1 MEKDSFFEL
10 TEEDYEDL
18 YFETSL
24 SKSLNKVLEE
34 ARSGKLNYAP
44 VVPVVGMTGSGKTS
58 IIKEWLRHYK
68 LKSWY
73 ISAAMPLSKIEVE
86 YFQDMPA
93 NQSVRVVSND
103 EMTDFLTPKKKVVN
117 VLFSSDEIDEVDDQT
132 IIVIDD
138 YDRATEE
145 VRNELFNLVRRNQVI
160 DVRADNE
167 NKIKVLKPLM
177 LIVVIDSLNTKV
189 LNETELKLFG
199 INE

>member
-1 MEKDSFFEL
+1 MGKDSFIEI

-24 SKSLNKVLEE
+24 SKSLNKILEE
-34 ARSGKLNYAP
+34 ARSGKLNCTLL
-44 VVPVVGMTGSGKTS
+44 VPVVGVTGSGKTS

-68 LKSWY
+68 LKNWY
-73 ISAAMPLSKIEVE
+73 ISAARPLSKIEVE

-103 EMTDFLTPKKKVVN
+103 EMMNFLTPKKKVVN

-132 IIVIDD
+132 IIVVDD

-199 INE
+199 INK